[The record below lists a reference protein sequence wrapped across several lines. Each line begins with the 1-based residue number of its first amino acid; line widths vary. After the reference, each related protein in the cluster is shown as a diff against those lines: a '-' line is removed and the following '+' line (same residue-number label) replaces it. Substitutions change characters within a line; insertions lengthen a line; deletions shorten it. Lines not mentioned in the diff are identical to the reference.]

1 MNTLDRVKAVIGD
14 HMGIATVTI
23 SEDAIFAPAQKDA
36 LTNGTQHLDFDS
48 LDRLELVMKLEE
60 HFAIE
65 IPDADVDRPELGTVS
80 GVAAYIDQRLTE
92 KDVAVTGVGIT
103 LDGERVA
110 PEDFYQPPAA
120 APDYTAMTPGEMLAE
135 CGVDG
140 MKWTDAF
147 MQMACFDNPLGRS
160 LRAFPHGERD
170 TLGGT
175 MLGWFA
181 NAIEAGRAAGLA
193 HVPMIDENSDEGR
206 AFAWRKKPV
215 EIQAVCFRGIDD
227 GMPSFNHA
235 TLPDWL
241 AEACAGPEGQPGSA
255 WPACSVATC
264 EPCAS
269 PDVLKIGTLEGDHIA
284 SPGDW
289 IIRGVNGEIYPCKPD
304 IFAKTYEAVTDDGG
318 DAHEPL

>member
-14 HMGIATVTI
+14 HLGVATVTI
-23 SEDAIFAPAQKDA
+23 SEDAIFAPVKAGEM
-36 LTNGTQHLDFDS
+36 TNGTQHLDFDS
-48 LDRLELVMKLEE
+48 LDRIELAMKLEE
-60 HFAIE
+60 HFGID
-65 IPDADVDRPELGTVS
+65 IPDADVDQPELGTVS
-80 GVAAYIDQRLTE
+80 GVVAYISRRLAERDALTTGTGAVLVMDGGKLE
-92 KDVAVTGVGIT
+92 HVDV
-103 LDGERVA
+103 GEM
-110 PEDFYQPPAA
+110 YQPPAA
-120 APDYTAMTPGEMLAE
+120 APDYAAMTPGEMLAE

-181 NAIEAGRAAGLA
+181 NAIEAGRNAGMA
-193 HVPMIDENSDEGR
+193 HVSLIDEMSDEGR

-215 EIQAVCFRGIDD
+215 EIQAVCFRAIVD
-227 GMPSFNHA
+227 GVPTFNHPD
-235 TLPDWL
+235 LPDWL

-255 WPACSVATC
+255 WARQF
-264 EPCAS
+264 EGR
-269 PDVLKIGTLEGDHIA
+269 DVFIIGTLEGDHIA
-284 SPGDW
+284 NPGDW